1 MCMQPLQLAAFL
13 RVNSFHVRS
22 VCDPTKRHFP
32 RDTPE
37 GDLLLF
43 QVCDLRKIRIQER
56 EDGADEFF
64 C

>member
-13 RVNSFHVRS
+13 RVNCFPVR
-22 VCDPTKRHFP
+22 VFVTRTERHFP